1 MVATAAAI
9 RHSKRLFLAR
19 KRSFPHSPQP
29 GLPVRTFEVM
39 KRSIMQEPTRNS
51 QRRLDE
57 QTVREI
63 AVEADVDERTL
74 LKRIVGLPVRGRTG
88 RRIDAVLARRG
99 L

>member
-1 MVATAAAI
+1 
-9 RHSKRLFLAR
+9 
-19 KRSFPHSPQP
+19 
-29 GLPVRTFEVM
+29 
-39 KRSIMQEPTRNS
+39 MQEPTRNS